1 MRNRRHESRL
11 GRTEIAGRT
20 LPISDAL
27 SRHMFCQMLDADHLD
42 GGTLRRQP
50 HIDARGSSAD
60 ALEVMSFLEKQ
71 PPYSSDRVST

>member
-1 MRNRRHESRL
+1 
-11 GRTEIAGRT
+11 
-20 LPISDAL
+20 
-27 SRHMFCQMLDADHLD
+27 MFCQMLDADHLD